1 MSWSTRELAELAGT
15 TVNTVRHYHRIGLL
29 DEPERG
35 PNGYKHYGSSHLRQL
50 LHIRRLRERGVP
62 IAEIPPDDGPHSDE
76 RMLRLIEADLSA
88 SIDRLQLARAEIRA
102 MLSARAAGS
111 GAADRDDAR
120 DGVGGDD
127 GADASA
133 AATR

>member
-15 TVNTVRHYHRIGLL
+15 TVNAVRHYHRIGLL

-35 PNGYKHYGSSHLRQL
+35 TNGYKHYGSSHLRQL

-62 IAEIPPDDGPHSDE
+62 IAEIPPDDESHSDV

-102 MLSARAAGS
+102 MLSARG
-111 GAADRDDAR
+111 GDA
-120 DGVGGDD
+120 DD
-127 GADASA
+127 GAVDAESSA

>member
-15 TVNTVRHYHRIGLL
+15 TVNAVRHYHRIGLL

-35 PNGYKHYGSSHLRQL
+35 ANGYKHYGSSHLRQL

-62 IAEIPPDDGPHSDE
+62 IAEIPPDAESHSDE

-102 MLSARAAGS
+102 MLSARG
-111 GAADRDDAR
+111 
-120 DGVGGDD
+120 D
-127 GADASA
+127 GAGDAESSA